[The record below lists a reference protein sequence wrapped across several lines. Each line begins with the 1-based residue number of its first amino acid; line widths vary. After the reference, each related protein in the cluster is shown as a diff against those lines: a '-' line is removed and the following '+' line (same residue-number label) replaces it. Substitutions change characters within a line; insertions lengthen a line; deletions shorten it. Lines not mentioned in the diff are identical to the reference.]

1 MKRLLKWTGL
11 SAMVLLGATAVAAD
25 HGDGPGTAVES
36 AGGDIADV
44 YAWVNDD
51 NSKVVMIQTITGEF
65 SDAVQYVFHANR
77 QDALATALTVAPSA
91 PTDVICTFDGG
102 PTKTSCWVGSD
113 TYVTGDASDTLMG
126 DGIKVHAGEHA
137 DPFFMYF
144 TGFVNTVTE
153 FNHLATV
160 VLPTIMNPGPI
171 NAAGCVTPAVM
182 ALTGQFPGEST
193 LSVSG
198 GLLGLLNGTFAGE
211 GPSGANY
218 SDAGPTNTFAGA
230 NVRALV
236 IEVDVAKLAGT
247 GDFMQVWASTHKKP

>member
-153 FNHLATV
+153 FNHLATK
-160 VLPTIMNPGPI
+160 VLDLSADLNPS
-171 NAAGCVTPAVM
+171 ACVKDTVM
-182 ALTGQFPGEST
+182 ATTGLFPGDMNLT
-193 LSVSG
+193 VAG
-198 GLLGLLNGTFAGE
+198 GLQGLLNGTFAGK
-211 GPSGANY
+211 GPSQTEY
-218 SDAGPTNTFAGA
+218 TAGPTNTFAGA

>member
-11 SAMVLLGATAVAAD
+11 AGIALVGATAVAAD
-25 HGDGPGTAVES
+25 HGDGPGTADES
-36 AGGDIADV
+36 SGGDIADV
-44 YAWVNDD
+44 YAWVNAD

-102 PTKTSCWVGSD
+102 PTKTSCWVGDS
-113 TYVTGDASDTLMG
+113 TYVTGDASATLTG

-144 TGFVNTVTE
+144 TGLTNTVTE
-153 FNHLATV
+153 FNHLATM
-160 VLPTIMNPGPI
+160 VLDLNNDLYPS
-171 NAAGCVTPAVM
+171 GCVKEIVM
-182 ALTGQFPGEST
+182 GLTGLFPGDA
-193 LSVSG
+193 
-198 GLLGLLNGTFAGE
+198 GLTVALGLQGLLNGTYAGM
-211 GPSGANY
+211 GPSTAMYTAGA
-218 SDAGPTNTFAGA
+218 TNSFAGA

-236 IEVDVAKLAGT
+236 VEVDVAKLAGA

>member
-1 MKRLLKWTGL
+1 LKWTGL
-11 SAMVLLGATAVAAD
+11 AGIALVGATAVAAD

-51 NSKVVMIQTITGEF
+51 NKKVVMIQTITGEF
-65 SDAVQYVFHANR
+65 SDKVQYVFHANR

-126 DGIKVHAGEHA
+126 DGIKVHAGSHA
-137 DPFFMYF
+137 DPFFFYL
-144 TGFVNTVTE
+144 TGFFNAVTE
-153 FNHLATV
+153 FNHIATD
-160 VLPTIMNPGPI
+160 VLPGITDPV
-171 NAAGCVTPAVM
+171 NASGCVKTAVM
-182 ALTGQFPGEST
+182 ETEGVFVPSSGTA
-193 LSVSG
+193 SVSA
-198 GLLGLLNGTFAGE
+198 GLLGLLNGTFAGD
-211 GPSGANY
+211 GPSGATY
-218 SDAGPTNTFAGA
+218 TAGASNDLAGA

-236 IEVDVAKLAGT
+236 VEVDVEKLGGT
-247 GDFMQVWASTHKKP
+247 GDFMQVWASTHQMP

>member
-11 SAMVLLGATAVAAD
+11 AGIALVGATAVAAD
-25 HGDGPGTAVES
+25 HGDGPGTAAES
-36 AGGDIADV
+36 SGGDIADV
-44 YAWVNDD
+44 YAWVNAD

-102 PTKTSCWVGSD
+102 PTKTSCWVGDS
-113 TYVTGDASDTLMG
+113 TYVTGDASATLTG

-144 TGFVNTVTE
+144 TGLTNTVTE
-153 FNHLATV
+153 FNHLATM
-160 VLPTIMNPGPI
+160 VLPNLTDPV
-171 NAAGCVTPAVM
+171 NASGCVKTAVM
-182 ALTGQFPGEST
+182 ETGGLFLPDTGT
-193 LSVSG
+193 ANVSD
-198 GLLGLLNGTFAGE
+198 GLLGLLNGTFAGT
-211 GPSGANY
+211 GPSGATY
-218 SDAGPTNTFAGA
+218 TAGATNSFAGA

-236 IEVDVAKLAGT
+236 VEVDVAKLAGA